1 VFKIID
7 NRWVMVCPKCS
18 KMTKPSN
25 ELNKAEKNAIQGGK
39 SVPPYYCEKHKL
51 KHK

>member
-1 VFKIID
+1 
-7 NRWVMVCPKCS
+7 MVCPKCS
-18 KMTKPSN
+18 KMTKASN

-39 SVPPYYCEKHKL
+39 SVPPHYCEKHKL